1 MRRAFNTT
9 ETGVIKLK
17 KNEMEKLS
25 LKIDRKIQ
33 SLEMGYK
40 KSLNDVLNPILI
52 NFNSLISEINSDVI
66 ENVSQISREFG
77 KSGIDIELV
86 PLEID
91 FENTKTSMNLSFLDL
106 SDEKIEI
113 RRVQA
118 TSTFSG
124 ARRWLGGF
132 FRNKLNYENDWGYEE
147 ERTIYLE
154 LKIEKIY
161 QQLDKQLSKE
171 LVQPLQT
178 HLEQCFQ
185 AFNIHL
191 EDDLRHINLQIEEL
205 INELQSA
212 FDAEQL
218 PYEEKKKR
226 KDLMNDIDRS
236 NKSIQVEINTIR
248 KYLPVALGYAL

>member
-1 MRRAFNTT
+1 
-9 ETGVIKLK
+9 
-17 KNEMEKLS
+17 
-25 LKIDRKIQ
+25 
-33 SLEMGYK
+33 MGYK
-40 KSLNDVLNPILI
+40 KSLNDVLNPILV

-77 KSGIDIELV
+77 KSGIEIELS

-91 FENTKTSMNLSFLDL
+91 FEKTKTSMNLSFLDL
-106 SDEKIEI
+106 SDEKIET

-118 TSTFSG
+118 TSTFAG

-147 ERTIYLE
+147 EKTAYLE

-161 QQLDKQLSKE
+161 QQLDKQLSTE
-171 LVQPLQT
+171 LVKPLQS

-185 AFNIHL
+185 KFNTKL
-191 EDDLRHINLQIEEL
+191 EEDLFYINLQIEEL

-218 PYEEKKKR
+218 PYEQKKKR
-226 KDLMNDIDRS
+226 KDIMKDIDNR
-236 NKSIQVEINTIR
+236 NKSIQIEINTV
-248 KYLPVALGYAL
+248 KKNLPVLLAGGIL